1 MLRGSWSDMKF
12 EMFNL
17 RQSPK
22 SNREN
27 EGEIIMELNPYL
39 RLITPK
45 RILFVIIG
53 VAVFVSLATSFYTV
67 EADEI
72 AVVLMFGK
80 VVRQAEPGLHFKL
93 PFGIEKAE
101 NVQVRKV
108 FKEEFG
114 FRTLK
119 PGKRTQYDPGD
130 FGEESLLLTGDLNI
144 ADVEWVVQYKIN
156 DPEKYLFSVKEPEQA
171 LRDLSES
178 VMSRVIGDRT
188 VNEVLT
194 VGRIEIAAEV
204 EKHLQELL
212 DLYETG
218 LDVAT
223 VTLQDVNPPEK
234 VKSAFNAVNEAKQE
248 KERLI
253 NEAWRDYNHSV
264 PKSKG
269 LALQQIS
276 EAQGYALKRVNEA
289 QGDADKFNSIRS
301 EYQKAKEVTRQRL
314 YLETM
319 QEVLPLVKE
328 IYIIDDKANSP
339 IPILQLKE

>member
-1 MLRGSWSDMKF
+1 
-12 EMFNL
+12 
-17 RQSPK
+17 
-22 SNREN
+22 
-27 EGEIIMELNPYL
+27 MELDQYL
-39 RLITPK
+39 GLITPK

-53 VAVFVSLATSFYTV
+53 VAVLVSLATSFYTV

-80 VVRQAEPGLHFKL
+80 SVRQTEPGLHFKL
-93 PFGIEKAE
+93 PFGIEKAVK
-101 NVQVRKV
+101 VQVRKV

-119 PGKRTQYDPGD
+119 AGVRTQYDPGD
-130 FGEESLLLTGDLNI
+130 FGDESLLLTGDLNI

-156 DPEKYLFSVKEPEQA
+156 DPQKYLFSVRNPRYA

-188 VNEVLT
+188 VTEVLT

-204 EKHLQELL
+204 EQHLQTLL

-248 KERLI
+248 KDRLI
-253 NEAWRDYNHSV
+253 NEAWRDYNQSV

-269 LALQQIS
+269 LAQQQIS
-276 EAQGYALKRVNEA
+276 EAEGYALKRVNQA
-289 QGDADKFNSIRS
+289 QGDADKFNAIRT

-319 QEVLPLVKE
+319 QDVLPNVKE
-328 IYIIDDKANSP
+328 IYVIDEKANTP

>member
-1 MLRGSWSDMKF
+1 MDLTDF
-12 EMFNL
+12 
-17 RQSPK
+17 
-22 SNREN
+22 
-27 EGEIIMELNPYL
+27 L

-45 RILFVIIG
+45 RILIIVLG
-53 VAVFVSLATSFYTV
+53 IIVLISLSTSFYTV

-72 AVVLMFGK
+72 AVVLLFGK
-80 VVRQAEPGLHFKL
+80 SVRKTDPGLHFKL
-93 PFGIEKAE
+93 PFGIEKAHK
-101 NVQVRKV
+101 VQVRKV

-119 PGKRTQYDPGD
+119 AGIRTEYDPRD
-130 FGEESLLLTGDLNI
+130 FSTESLLLTADLSI
-144 ADVEWVVQYKIN
+144 ADVEWVVQYKIK
-156 DPEKYLFSVKEPEQA
+156 DPEKYLFSVRNPKFA
-171 LRDLSES
+171 LRDLSEA

-188 VNEVLT
+188 VTEVLT
-194 VGRIEIAAEV
+194 VGRIEIATEV
-204 EKHLQELL
+204 EQHLQTLL

-223 VTLQDVNPPEK
+223 VTLQDVNPPDK
-234 VKSAFNAVNEAKQE
+234 VKPSYNAVNEAKQE
-248 KERLI
+248 KDRLI
-253 NEAWRDYNHSV
+253 NEAWRDYNQSI

-269 LALQQIS
+269 LASQQIS

-289 QGDADKFNSIRS
+289 QGDADKFNSIRA

-319 QEVLPLVKE
+319 QEILPKIKE
-328 IYIIDDKANSP
+328 IYVIDSNTNTP

>member
-1 MLRGSWSDMKF
+1 MDPQDL
-12 EMFNL
+12 
-17 RQSPK
+17 
-22 SNREN
+22 
-27 EGEIIMELNPYL
+27 L

-45 RILFVIIG
+45 RVLFGILG
-53 VAVFVSLATSFYTV
+53 VLVLLSLTTSFYTV
-67 EADEI
+67 EADEV

-80 VVRQAEPGLHFKL
+80 AVRQAQPGLHFKL
-93 PFGIEKAE
+93 PLGIEHAIS
-101 NVQVRKV
+101 VQVRKV

-119 PGKRTQYDPGD
+119 AGVRTQYDPGD
-130 FGEESLLLTGDLNI
+130 YGEESLLLTGDLNI

-156 DPEKYLFSVKEPEQA
+156 DPQKYLFSVRNPRQA

-194 VGRIEIAAEV
+194 VGRIEIAGEV
-204 EKHLQELL
+204 ETHLQELL

-218 LDVAT
+218 LDVAN

-253 NEAWRDYNHSV
+253 NEAWRDYNQLV

-269 LALQQIS
+269 LAQQQIS
-276 EAQGYALKRVNEA
+276 EAQGYALKRVNQA
-289 QGDADKFNSIRS
+289 QGDADRFNAIRT

-319 QEVLPLVKE
+319 QDVLPLVKE
-328 IYIIDDKANSP
+328 IYVIDDKANSP
-339 IPILQLKE
+339 IPFLQLKE

>member
-1 MLRGSWSDMKF
+1 
-12 EMFNL
+12 
-17 RQSPK
+17 
-22 SNREN
+22 
-27 EGEIIMELNPYL
+27 MELSDYM

-45 RILFVIIG
+45 RILYIVIG
-53 VAVFVSLATSFYTV
+53 VVVLISLSTSFYTV
-67 EADEI
+67 EADEV

-80 VVRQAEPGLHFKL
+80 VVRETEPGLHFKL

-101 NVQVRKV
+101 RVQVRKV

-119 PGKRTQYDPGD
+119 AGIRTEYDPRD
-130 FGEESLLLTGDLNI
+130 YPKESLLLTGDLSI
-144 ADVEWVVQYKIN
+144 ADVEWVVQYKIK
-156 DPEKYLFSVKEPEQA
+156 DPQDYLFSVRNPEFA
-171 LRDLSES
+171 LRDLSEA

-188 VNEVLT
+188 VTEVLT

-204 EKHLQELL
+204 EQHLQTLL

-218 LDVAT
+218 LDIAT

-253 NEAWRDYNHSV
+253 NEAWRDYNQSI

-269 LALQQIS
+269 LASQQIS
-276 EAQGYALKRVNEA
+276 EAQGYALKRVNQA
-289 QGDADKFNSIRS
+289 QGDADKFNAIRS

-319 QEVLPLVKE
+319 QEILPKVKE
-328 IYIIDDKANSP
+328 IYVIDSNTNSP